1 MEVRRICQ
9 WCGKPFIAQKTT
21 TRFCSPECAKRS
33 YKHRIKER
41 KMELRH
47 AQEMHE
53 LRQNLER
60 QDYFTF
66 SQAARLMGVSRQ
78 YIYKLVKEDKLR
90 ASRIS
95 NKMSFIRRA
104 DIELMLKSKPYERIT
119 TKEEF
124 DIAEYYTA
132 EQVAERYKVSTKWVW
147 NYCRQN
153 NIPKVRIRQ
162 FNYYSK
168 KHIDA
173 AFAKYDV
180 DKPHGMVHARRST
193 GEIRH
198 DPCRHPFASV
208 PQQHPLKEG
217 TRTNLLLQ
225 APHFDLSKS
234 TEQESSAEYYTVKE
248 AMEKFK
254 LTRDSVYGILQFH
267 EIKRE
272 KHGRFVRFL
281 KPLPQ
286 SGLRQGDGM

>member
-21 TRFCSPECAKRS
+21 TRFCSPECAKRG

-47 AQEMHE
+47 AQEMQE
-53 LRQNLER
+53 LRRTLGQ

-95 NKMSFIRRA
+95 KKMSFIRRA
-104 DIELMLKSKPYERIT
+104 DIELLLKSKPYERIASNE
-119 TKEEF
+119 KF
-124 DIAEYYTA
+124 DLAEYYTA

-147 NYCRQN
+147 NYCRQHD
-153 NIPKVRIRQ
+153 IPKVRIRQ

-168 KHIDA
+168 RHIDA

-180 DKPHGMVHARRST
+180 DNDLTEWYTPEEIQEKYGMTRVAIRSQVYRNNIPSKKEHGQIYYSK
-193 GEIRH
+193 
-198 DPCRHPFASV
+198 
-208 PQQHPLKEG
+208 L
-217 TRTNLLLQ
+217 
-225 APHFDLSKS
+225 HFDLSKFA
-234 TEQESSAEYYTVKE
+234 EQESSAEYYTVKE

-272 KHGRFVRFL
+272 KHGHFVRFL
-281 KPLPQ
+281 KVDFDKVM
-286 SGLRQGDGM
+286 GVKK